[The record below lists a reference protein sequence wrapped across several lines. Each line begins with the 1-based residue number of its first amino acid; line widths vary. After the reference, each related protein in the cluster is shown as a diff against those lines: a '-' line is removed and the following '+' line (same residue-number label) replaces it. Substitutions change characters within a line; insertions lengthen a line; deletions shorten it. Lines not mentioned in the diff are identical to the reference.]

1 MMSIVSSAHS
11 LVLDESRAPL
21 IVNPFYPTHIETK
34 KGDQYFVVGFN
45 KADYTPY
52 YKKLLTH
59 DEFTYLQK
67 NIILFA
73 CSKNI
78 QRVKHFANIMSM
90 TKKDSIHGFKHYNM
104 NIYVTNEELNDV
116 EDEHSYS
123 KVEKEHVNLIPMLE
137 FDIKMVAKFVEVY
150 SKPTLHDAF
159 KLALMA
165 DSFNIGTNSL
175 LRRQIVDTINCSGT
189 TQYWTMANNL
199 YLNKNELFKHRTFYQ
214 NPIVELN
221 IEETITPEPIAADK
235 KGYAIGQLDF
245 EKKYVDFGVLK
256 TDEHVEEHIKQIKS
270 IYYMLKEP
278 CDLDANVI
286 MGYLTSC
293 SELEKHTLYCNLLV
307 SKRYCHLALDEHVLH
322 YMKEN
327 IKQKLGLYKYLFG
340 YAFVCMYIEETI
352 RRTRSEKTNR
362 HVFTLQQVE
371 ELPIFPFLATDPHQN
386 PYTCALYSNKLMDMT
401 HNTEQLYMLDDYAYY
416 GVDNI
421 DNIRRKLNVFI
432 AGDMDVDIFKDM
444 NWEHIAICGSSI
456 SACIPKQHPLLLKFG
471 SIHSCVIADQYG
483 DKRTFN
489 NKYKEY
495 FDTYYGDSK
504 KKDTIKNSDVDIIIT
519 ESDTHLFM
527 DRAEH
532 IFNIINTNL
541 KNLNKQLASIT
552 ATKTTLVQFNQIYIE
567 KVLSKS
573 PEYEYNIKQL
583 SDKKEFN
590 KKQSNLKD
598 DIYDVYYMIKKK
610 LNKENRKTYTN
621 NSQLYDMYNK
631 IVSCDEIEF
640 ELNDEIISKK
650 HEYSNGYITLTLKD
664 FCPTYNE
671 TDGNKVIFWI
681 FESIKF
687 NIQSLDLLR
696 PIEIFRTNYQDPF
709 SKVAMFHLPIVR
721 CYYDGNNI
729 YMLPSCVGALMT
741 GCNIDYNYHHGQQNK
756 VDIFNKYKSRGY
768 GVILNSNEINYV
780 NKFNSINEFNKQRYN
795 KSLEGCVELNHTIY
809 GINLKYE
816 GNYQNVK
823 YIKDIISLNRKYPTH
838 PYLDAT
844 QFTTIDEEGNVKKL
858 QKWIIEAMY

>member
-1 MMSIVSSAHS
+1 
-11 LVLDESRAPL
+11 
-21 IVNPFYPTHIETK
+21 
-34 KGDQYFVVGFN
+34 
-45 KADYTPY
+45 
-52 YKKLLTH
+52 
-59 DEFTYLQK
+59 
-67 NIILFA
+67 
-73 CSKNI
+73 
-78 QRVKHFANIMSM
+78 
-90 TKKDSIHGFKHYNM
+90 
-104 NIYVTNEELNDV
+104 
-116 EDEHSYS
+116 
-123 KVEKEHVNLIPMLE
+123 MLE
-137 FDIKMVAKFVEVY
+137 FDSKMVAKFVEVY

-221 IEETITPEPIAADK
+221 IEETITPEPIASDK

-245 EKKYVDFGVLK
+245 EKKYVYFGVLK

-532 IFNIINTNL
+532 
-541 KNLNKQLASIT
+541 K
-552 ATKTTLVQFNQIYIE
+552 
-567 KVLSKS
+567 
-573 PEYEYNIKQL
+573 YNIKQL

-650 HEYSNGYITLTLKD
+650 HEYSDGY
-664 FCPTYNE
+664 
-671 TDGNKVIFWI
+671 
-681 FESIKF
+681 
-687 NIQSLDLLR
+687 
-696 PIEIFRTNYQDPF
+696 
-709 SKVAMFHLPIVR
+709 
-721 CYYDGNNI
+721 NI

-823 YIKDIISLNRKYPTH
+823 YIKDIISLNKKYPTH